1 MNIMKRIAVVLGSSV
16 FGLSLLVAACDRNAG
31 AAAGAAGTGAAPAA
45 AEGVAG
51 PTVDATNYKIEL
63 KSATG
68 YTANKEASFDIVVT
82 TKGEYHVNDEFPT
95 KFKTLE
101 GNKNVTYPQA
111 KVEKAKDAAAFV
123 LTKCSKDSKDSC
135 TMKVTVKFT
144 PTAAGKQKVGGEL
157 SFGVCNKDSCL
168 IEKKALDA
176 EITVN

>member
-1 MNIMKRIAVVLGSSV
+1 MDIMKRIAVVLGSSV
-16 FGLSLLVAACDRNAG
+16 VGLSLLVAACDRNAG
-31 AAAGAAGTGAAPAA
+31 AAAGAAGTSAAAP

-51 PTVDATNYKIEL
+51 PSVDATNYKIEL
-63 KSATG
+63 KSGSSYA
-68 YTANKEASFDIVVT
+68 ANKEATFEIVVT

-95 KFKTLE
+95 KFKTLDT
-101 GNKNVTYPQA
+101 NKSVTYPQA
-111 KVEKAKDAAAFV
+111 KIEKLKDAAAFT